1 MSLIQKFAIIASILV
16 GPLMFC
22 WEEAQA
28 ADNSKTPA
36 KVDVITICYAAAD
49 LCFRTCQLAAGSGNA
64 NCDQGCER
72 SLAIVEVGGVPET
85 SLALG
90 IGQSTVKTHLGHLYA
105 KTGTHRQSDLV
116 KLVAGFSNPLRHK
129 SDHSQ

>member
-36 KVDVITICYAAAD
+36 KVDVITICYARQTFVSDPASWPRVQGMRTATKAASARWPSSKWVV
-49 LCFRTCQLAAGSGNA
+49 FPKRHWHLASGN
-64 NCDQGCER
+64 Q
-72 SLAIVEVGGVPET
+72 P
-85 SLALG
+85 
-90 IGQSTVKTHLGHLYA
+90 
-105 KTGTHRQSDLV
+105 
-116 KLVAGFSNPLRHK
+116 
-129 SDHSQ
+129 

>member
-72 SLAIVEVGGVPET
+72 SLAACLPKRNKANIGGSGNSKNEVRKNRK
-85 SLALG
+85 S
-90 IGQSTVKTHLGHLYA
+90 
-105 KTGTHRQSDLV
+105 
-116 KLVAGFSNPLRHK
+116 FSPN
-129 SDHSQ
+129 